1 MQIKNYEIGDLVYHP
16 TKGTGSKYAIVVEV
30 FSARHK
36 PMHPCC
42 GVPGFGVV
50 WMDHPGDVYEFET
63 GEWYE
68 TKKGFQLF
76 AKGKQCGLE

>member
-1 MQIKNYEIGDLVYHP
+1 M
-16 TKGTGSKYAIVVEV
+16 EV

-63 GEWYE
+63 GEWCE

-76 AKGKQCGLE
+76 AKGKR